1 MMTIRVEHSIHT
13 LCMKGDLE
21 SVMELIDNGTDINVG
36 NKTVKIRSRFGMM
49 INELPFT
56 GHRHRKIVHLWSISC
71 LFRGFLSMFK
81 MK

>member
-21 SVMELIDNGTDINVG
+21 NVMELIDNGTDINVG
-36 NKTVKIRSRFGMM
+36 DKDDGIRSRFGMK
-49 INELPFT
+49 INGLPFI
-56 GHRHRKIVHLWSISC
+56 GHRRQKIVHLWSISC
-71 LFRGFLSMFK
+71 LSQGFLSMSK